1 MTALRAQCRAKR
13 ESISSGDR
21 LRASEAVCAA
31 IMREETY
38 LCAKTVLL
46 YSALGAELDVSPLLQ
61 HALQNGKRA
70 ALPRVISDTQMES
83 ISANG
88 LLEKGAF
95 GILEPIGE
103 VIPPQ
108 ELDLVIVPLLA
119 FTPDCFR
126 MGWGRGYYDRY
137 LLRTG
142 PHCAFFGA
150 AYSQQLCKAFVPQP
164 HDQQLHKIF
173 TPDQIYES

>member
-13 ESISSGDR
+13 ESIPLNDR
-21 LRASEAVCAA
+21 QQASEAVCAA
-31 IMREETY
+31 IMQEEKY

-61 HALQNGKRA
+61 HALQQGKCA
-70 ALPRVISDTQMES
+70 ALPRVISDTQMEAVAAGG
-83 ISANG
+83 I
-88 LLEKGAF
+88 LEKGAF
-95 GILEPIGE
+95 GIAEPVGE

-108 ELDLVIVPLLA
+108 ELDLIIVPLLA

-137 LLRTG
+137 LLRTS
-142 PHCAFFGA
+142 PSCAFFGA
-150 AYSQQLCKAFVPQP
+150 AYSEQLCKAFVPQP
-164 HDQQLHKIF
+164 HDQRLHKIF
-173 TPDQIYES
+173 TPDKIYE